1 MRVGRWIVVAAVLS
15 VASGV
20 AGKAY
25 RTHREN
31 VADQPGE
38 YVDTTLNVR
47 APDSVR
53 IRVEVLNASTERGL
67 ARRAAT
73 YLRDRGF
80 DVVHIGTSSD
90 RSDSTIVLDRSGN
103 VEWAELIARAMGGT
117 AVARPD
123 SSRYL
128 DATVLV
134 GASWRPP
141 PRPFY
146 P

>member
-1 MRVGRWIVVAAVLS
+1 MLLAVVLSFASAEAGKRYRMHRAQVAA
-15 VASGV
+15 A
-20 AGKAY
+20 
-25 RTHREN
+25 
-31 VADQPGE
+31 PGD
-38 YVDTTLNVR
+38 YPDTTFNVR
-47 APDSVR
+47 APAGVR
-53 IRVEVLNASTERGL
+53 IKVEVLNASTVRGL

-80 DVVHIGTSSD
+80 DVVYIGSSSE
-90 RSDSTIVLDRSGN
+90 RSDTTLVLDRSGN
-103 VEWAELIARAMGGT
+103 LEWAQLIATAMNGT
-117 AVARPD
+117 AIARPD
-123 SSRYL
+123 TSRFL

>member
-1 MRVGRWIVVAAVLS
+1 MLLAIVLS
-15 VASGV
+15 FASAE
-20 AGKAY
+20 AGKRY
-25 RTHREN
+25 RMHQAQ
-31 VADQPGE
+31 VAEAPGD
-38 YVDTTLNVR
+38 YPDTTFNVR
-47 APDSVR
+47 APQGVR
-53 IRVEVLNASTERGL
+53 IKVEVLNASTVRGL

-80 DVVHIGTSSD
+80 DVVYIGSSSERND
-90 RSDSTIVLDRSGN
+90 TTLVLDRSGN
-103 VEWAELIARAMGGT
+103 PEWAELIATAMGGT
-117 AVARPD
+117 AVARRD
-123 SSRYL
+123 SSRFL